1 MRSLSLCVVVS
12 VSVFLVSACGGGED
26 WVTIESRELVVNT
39 SEDDLVMFDTG
50 PVDDCYLTL
59 GREGLPEYGPITH
72 RLSPDS
78 VDSYLG
84 SSTTYTF
91 EDCIGV
97 RYTTNKDTIDD
108 VLSKGR

>member
-1 MRSLSLCVVVS
+1 M
-12 VSVFLVSACGGGED
+12 
-26 WVTIESRELVVNT
+26 TIESRELVVNT